1 MKILTIFYCQL
12 KKLHYLC
19 TEINSLLFTKKEMI
33 MKKMMMIAAMMIAAV
48 SANAQNEVGQITLQ
62 PKAGINISTITGD
75 YNDKKAKVGLVAGVE
90 AEYGVAENFGL
101 AFGVLY
107 SMEGCKMDIIG
118 EGGEGASA
126 YLAKGV
132 KVNLDYINIPILAQ
146 YYPVKGLAIKAGI
159 QPAFNVRHKLS
170 YDGESVNMKDL
181 GWEAKT
187 FNLSIP
193 VGLSYEYQSF
203 VLDAR
208 YNIGVTKLF
217 KDADQGRNS
226 TFSITI
232 GYKFAL

>member
-1 MKILTIFYCQL
+1 
-12 KKLHYLC
+12 
-19 TEINSLLFTKKEMI
+19 
-33 MKKMMMIAAMMIAAV
+33 
-48 SANAQNEVGQITLQ
+48 
-62 PKAGINISTITGD
+62 
-75 YNDKKAKVGLVAGVE
+75 
-90 AEYGVAENFGL
+90 
-101 AFGVLY
+101 
-107 SMEGCKMDIIG
+107 MEGCKMDLV
-118 EGGEGASA
+118 EYGGEGASA

-132 KVNLDYINIPILAQ
+132 NINLDYINIPILAQ

-159 QPAFNVRHKLS
+159 QPAFNVRHKAS
-170 YDGESVNMKDL
+170 KDGDKVNIDGVKS
-181 GWEAKT
+181 
-187 FNLSIP
+187 FNFSIP

>member
-1 MKILTIFYCQL
+1 
-12 KKLHYLC
+12 
-19 TEINSLLFTKKEMI
+19 
-33 MKKMMMIAAMMIAAV
+33 MMIAAMMIAAV
-48 SANAQNEVGQITLQ
+48 SANAQNEVGQLTLM

-90 AEYGVAENFGL
+90 AEYGITENFGID
-101 AFGVLY
+101 FGVLY
-107 SMEGCKMDIIG
+107 SMEGCKMDLV
-118 EGGEGASA
+118 ETGGTGASA

-132 KVNLDYINIPILAQ
+132 NINLDYINIPILAQ

-159 QPAFNVRHKLS
+159 QPAFNVRHKAS
-170 YDGESVNMKDL
+170 KDGDKVNIDGVKS
-181 GWEAKT
+181 
-187 FNLSIP
+187 FNFSIP